1 MFGVSLLRSEFQAK
15 KQPGF
20 APEKQKC
27 ASRIFAGGA
36 F

>member
-1 MFGVSLLRSEFQAK
+1 MLEASLLRSEFQAK

-27 ASRIFAGGA
+27 ASRICAGGA